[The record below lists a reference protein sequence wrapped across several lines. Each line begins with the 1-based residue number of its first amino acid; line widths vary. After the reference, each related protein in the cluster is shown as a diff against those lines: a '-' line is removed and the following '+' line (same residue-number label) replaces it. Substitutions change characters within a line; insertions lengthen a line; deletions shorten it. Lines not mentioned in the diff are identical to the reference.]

1 MTKDRLGTISE
12 DVGQSVRPRAA
23 FTTLG
28 CKLNQFETEQMRQQ
42 LEEAGFVTVAWGEG
56 ADVYVVNSCTVT
68 GRADRDAR
76 RLVRSARHAN
86 PEAVVVLAGCYA
98 DASPEAR
105 AALPEADLIVPNS
118 EKAHLAE
125 RLAERGVSALS
136 VEAGTGACYGGTGPM
151 VRRFA
156 GHTRAFVKVQEGC
169 DAHCAYCL
177 IPKARGRAKS
187 VPLEDVERQARA
199 LGDAGHPELV
209 LIGTHLGRYGV
220 DLEPRATLAELVE
233 RLLAIDVVKRLRL
246 SSIEPIEISE
256 ALLDLVARG
265 AGGRICRHLH
275 VPLQSGCDSVLQRM
289 RRPYLAEEY
298 RAIVGRCLERVPGLA
313 VGADV
318 IVGFPGETEDDF
330 AETVAFVEGLPLAYL
345 HVFTYSPRP
354 GTDAAEMPDQVKPAD
369 RKRRNLVL
377 REIGARKAEAFAA
390 AQVGHELVV
399 VIEEKLHDGRRI
411 GVSDNYL
418 KVTLP
423 AGDGTLHGLVRVR
436 VTGSEAGGLEGIVCE

>member
-1 MTKDRLGTISE
+1 
-12 DVGQSVRPRAA
+12 
-23 FTTLG
+23 
-28 CKLNQFETEQMRQQ
+28 
-42 LEEAGFVTVAWGEG
+42 
-56 ADVYVVNSCTVT
+56 
-68 GRADRDAR
+68 
-76 RLVRSARHAN
+76 
-86 PEAVVVLAGCYA
+86 
-98 DASPEAR
+98 
-105 AALPEADLIVPNS
+105 
-118 EKAHLAE
+118 
-125 RLAERGVSALS
+125 
-136 VEAGTGACYGGTGPM
+136 
-151 VRRFA
+151 
-156 GHTRAFVKVQEGC
+156 
-169 DAHCAYCL
+169 
-177 IPKARGRAKS
+177 
-187 VPLEDVERQARA
+187 
-199 LGDAGHPELV
+199 
-209 LIGTHLGRYGV
+209 
-220 DLEPRATLAELVE
+220 
-233 RLLAIDVVKRLRL
+233 
-246 SSIEPIEISE
+246 
-256 ALLDLVARG
+256 
-265 AGGRICRHLH
+265 
-275 VPLQSGCDSVLQRM
+275 
-289 RRPYLAEEY
+289 
-298 RAIVGRCLERVPGLA
+298 